1 MKRKIRI
8 EVDPDG
14 EEEIIIRCRQMDED
28 VIRIQKLLEN
38 GSGNRPGEITLRLG
52 ETEYIVPV
60 GDVIFFESSERQCT
74 AFTESHMLDCDLKL
88 YELEEVLPSYF
99 MRVSKSC
106 ILNLRAVESLRKDLT
121 GTCEIGFRNSKKKIY
136 VSRMYYRAFREK
148 LNEVRL

>member
-28 VIRIQKLLEN
+28 VIRVQKLLEN

-60 GDVIFFESSERQCT
+60 GDVIFF
-74 AFTESHMLDCDLKL
+74 
-88 YELEEVLPSYF
+88 
-99 MRVSKSC
+99 
-106 ILNLRAVESLRKDLT
+106 
-121 GTCEIGFRNSKKKIY
+121 
-136 VSRMYYRAFREK
+136 
-148 LNEVRL
+148 